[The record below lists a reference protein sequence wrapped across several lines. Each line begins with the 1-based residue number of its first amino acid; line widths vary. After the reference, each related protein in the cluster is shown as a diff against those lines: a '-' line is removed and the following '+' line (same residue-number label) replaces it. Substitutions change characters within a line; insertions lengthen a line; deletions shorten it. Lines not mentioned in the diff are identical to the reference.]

1 MISEEKEQIASILAV
16 RIALMY
22 MMRPN
27 CHMLAQRPRNTIDDK
42 RWESHIRFI
51 QRIFEN
57 FVKAG
62 IDEDGELYKIIVA
75 RVILACRAKPKR
87 REELLGPILDATD
100 YMLKEMGFEK

>member
-1 MISEEKEQIASILAV
+1 MVSEEKEQIASLLAV
-16 RIALMY
+16 QVALMY

-51 QRIFEN
+51 KRIFEN
-57 FVKAG
+57 LKEAG
-62 IDEDGELYKIIVA
+62 INEDGELYTVCVASIV
-75 RVILACRAKPKR
+75 LACRAKPER

-100 YMLKEMGFEK
+100 YLLKEIGFEK